1 MTYILAFLVL
11 GCAVFV
17 LAIAF
22 LIVGGRAYRTPGM
35 RASVELRVMR
45 AGRLHWR

>member
-22 LIVGGRAYRTPGM
+22 LIVGGRA
-35 RASVELRVMR
+35 S
-45 AGRLHWR
+45 